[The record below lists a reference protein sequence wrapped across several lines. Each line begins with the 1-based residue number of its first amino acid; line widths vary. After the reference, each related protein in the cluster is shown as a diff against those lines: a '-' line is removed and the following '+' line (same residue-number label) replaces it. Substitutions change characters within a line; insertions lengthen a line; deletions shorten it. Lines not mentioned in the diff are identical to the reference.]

1 MKLNFI
7 LLLSVYP
14 LDKLLH
20 ITTIISLV
28 ATIITKYARFFNS
41 FINSLYILYNYKRQE
56 LKIPTFYQMN
66 VYLRVDAFDMEKS
79 DHYLLST

>member
-28 ATIITKYARFFNS
+28 ATIITKYTRFFNN
-41 FINSLYILYNYKRQE
+41 FINNLYIFYNYKRQE

-66 VYLRVDAFDMEKS
+66 VYLRVDAFDMKKS
-79 DHYLLST
+79 DHYLSST